1 MKKIILDDKSL
12 CDLECLVD
20 GYFIPLSTFM
30 NYNDWQNVCKHMHLS
45 NGDFFPLPINLSST
59 EQFELN
65 DIVYLTDET
74 NYILASIKVE
84 NIYKPDIDWECLNAY
99 GTVDTN
105 HPYVKYKKT
114 HTNRYYISGPLTKL
128 ANFRHYDFKE
138 HRKKPSEI
146 KKYFQDNNWE
156 TIVGFQ
162 TRNPMHKAH
171 YELTKYALGK
181 TNEENAKLFLNPVVG
196 ETQSVDI
203 DYHTRVH
210 CYKQILSK
218 YNNNVLL
225 GLLPLAMRMA
235 GPREACLHALIRKN
249 YGCTHFVVG
258 RDHAG
263 PSFKTQTGENF
274 YGPYDAQDLLFKH
287 AEEIN
292 IKPIVSKMIVYNKSK
307 DIYQPIDNI
316 AKGDKILNLSGTEVR
331 QRLKEGTK
339 IPSWFSFPEIVS
351 ILQKSVKQR
360 GICYYFIGLSGAGK
374 TTYANMLKIKLLEQY
389 PFKEITILDGDVV
402 RQNLSKGL
410 GFSQKDR
417 STNVQRI
424 GYVASEI
431 VKHGGIVIC
440 ANIAPYDE
448 DRLTNR
454 KLIEKCDGIY
464 KEIWINTPLDV
475 CVKRDVKGLY
485 KLAFEG
491 KIKEFTG
498 VSDPFEPPSKADF
511 VIEDENY
518 NIENII

>member
-1 MKKIILDDKSL
+1 MLDDKSL
-12 CDLECLVD
+12 CDLECLMD
-20 GYFIPLSTFM
+20 GYFAPLETFM
-30 NYNDWQNVCKHMHLS
+30 NYNDWQNVCKYMHLS
-45 NGDFFPLPINLSST
+45 NSKFFPLPINLSSI
-59 EQFELN
+59 EQFEIN

-84 NIYKPDIDWECLNAY
+84 NIYKPDIDWECQNAY
-99 GTVDTN
+99 DTVDIN
-105 HPYVKYKKT
+105 HPYVNYKQT
-114 HTNRYYISGPLTKL
+114 HKNKYYISGPLTKI
-128 ANFRHYDFKE
+128 NHFRHYDFKDY
-138 HRKKPSEI
+138 RKKPSEA
-146 KKYFQDNNWE
+146 KKYFQDNNWK

-171 YELTKYALGK
+171 YELTKYALDK

-274 YGPYDAQDLLFKH
+274 YGPYDAQDLFFKYSD
-287 AEEIN
+287 EIG

-316 AKGDKILNLSGTEVR
+316 AKGDKILKLSGTEVR
-331 QRLKEGTK
+331 QRLKEGAK
-339 IPSWFSFPEIVS
+339 IPSWFSFPEVVS

-360 GICYYFIGLSGAGK
+360 GICYYFVGLSGAGK
-374 TTYANMLKIKLLEQY
+374 TTYANMLKTKLLEQY

-431 VKHGGIVIC
+431 VKHGGIAIC

-448 DRLTNR
+448 DRLINR
-454 KLIEKCDGIY
+454 KLIEKCGGIY
-464 KEIWINTPLDV
+464 KEIWINTPLEV
-475 CVKRDVKGLY
+475 CIERDVKGLY

-491 KIKEFTG
+491 KIKKFTG
-498 VSDPFEPPSKADF
+498 VSDPFESPSKADF
-511 VIEDENY
+511 VIVDENY
-518 NIENII
+518 NIENIM